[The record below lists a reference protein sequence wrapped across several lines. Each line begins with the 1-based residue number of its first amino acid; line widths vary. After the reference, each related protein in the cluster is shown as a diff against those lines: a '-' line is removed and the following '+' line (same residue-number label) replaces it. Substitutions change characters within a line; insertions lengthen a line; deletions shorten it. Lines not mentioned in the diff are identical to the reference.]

1 MRYGRWYSLC
11 FVGNEIQKESVM
23 HPSELVLVPP
33 GDVERWGA
41 LTGAAALLAY
51 GARQRSLF
59 GLCARKFVGKCEK
72 C

>member
-1 MRYGRWYSLC
+1 
-11 FVGNEIQKESVM
+11 M

-41 LTGAAALLAY
+41 LTGAAVLLAY

-59 GLCARKFVGKCEK
+59 GLCAATMAIPLAWSVVTFI
-72 C
+72 